1 MGTSA
6 TAGPDLKFTVK
17 YRGPDVDRG
26 RMSALDLGPAIFGV
40 GEMVGEASRV
50 LFNDE
55 TRVKVEVEADFP
67 HASFGI
73 DFHAVA
79 TIGSMISNL
88 TMEDLANITQILGF
102 TGATGYGALKLLRW
116 QRGRKVDK
124 VEQVG
129 DNFRLTIN
137 DNSVDVTV
145 NEYKI
150 FISPT
155 VRTGFKKLVEPL
167 ESEGVREVA
176 IQAEGEP
183 EQRIDRSEREY
194 LTASPLPEQDVST
207 NTSEAVLE
215 IIGLSFRRDNK
226 WRFAQGEA
234 TFFAEIQ
241 DKVFLRKVAG
251 HRELFGAGDAL
262 RVNMETRTTRV
273 GMEFRFER
281 AILRVLAHLPAMP
294 GGGQLPLDGLE

>member
-1 MGTSA
+1 M
-6 TAGPDLKFTVK
+6 KFTVK

-67 HASFGI
+67 RASFGI

-79 TIGSMISNL
+79 TVGEMISNL
-88 TMEDLANITQILGF
+88 TLSDLANITQILGF
-102 TGATGYGALKLLRW
+102 TGGAGYGALKLLKW

-129 DNFRLTIN
+129 DSFRLTIN
-137 DNSVDVTV
+137 DESVNTTI

-155 VRTGFKKLVEPL
+155 VRAGFRKLVEPL
-167 ESEGVREVA
+167 EAEGVQEVA
-176 IQAEGEP
+176 IQPEGEP
-183 EQRIDRSEREY
+183 ETKIERSEREY
-194 LTASPLPEQDVST
+194 LANSPLPEQDVST
-207 NTSEAVLE
+207 TKSEAILE

-234 TFFAEIQ
+234 TFFAEIA
-241 DKVFLRKVAG
+241 DKSFLRQVAS
-251 HRELFGAGDAL
+251 HKQLFGAGDAL
-262 RVNMETRTTRV
+262 RVEMETRATRV
-273 GMEFRFER
+273 GVEFHFER
-281 AILRVLAHLPAMP
+281 SVLRVLEHLPAMP
-294 GGGQLPLDGLE
+294 GGGQLQLDGLE